1 MTTSSDRRRYGA
13 VALLMAGILLIAVAV
28 TAFTRVTGQE
38 DGRLKLVAASYP
50 VYIAAL
56 NITEYVEGIRL
67 SNLVPAQT
75 GCLHDYQLSPD
86 NMITLSGA
94 DALILNGAG
103 AESFLDTALERT
115 PSLVTIDSSEGVA
128 LLESGHVHDHD
139 HGDSHEEDDHDNH
152 GDHDGHEED
161 GTAHAF
167 YNEHIWVS
175 PDRYIRQVENIRDG
189 LAAIDP
195 GHAGQYRTN
204 AAAYITQIETVR
216 QELLD
221 AAASLPAAACIT
233 FHDSM
238 TYLAEDLGLHP
249 VAALSMG
256 EEGGVSAADI
266 REAEQASAAAG
277 AVLLLY
283 DGQYPVEYAYVADRA
298 SLHRILTLDTAA
310 GGENRKDA
318 WLDAM
323 RKNAAA
329 LRSAA

>member
-13 VALLMAGILLIAVAV
+13 VALLMAGILLISVAV

-38 DGRLKLVAASYP
+38 DGSLKLVAASYP

-56 NITEYVEGIRL
+56 NVTEDVEGIRL

-139 HGDSHEEDDHDNH
+139 HGDSHEEDDLND
-152 GDHDGHEED
+152 HEED
-161 GTAHAF
+161 PAEHAF

-175 PDRYIRQVENIRDG
+175 PTRYIRQVENIRDG
-189 LAAIDP
+189 LAAVDP
-195 GHAGQYRTN
+195 DHAGQYRAN
-204 AAAYITQIETVR
+204 AAAYISQIETVR

-238 TYLAEDLGLHP
+238 AYLAEDLGLHP

-266 REAEQASAAAG
+266 REAEQAAAGAG

-283 DGQYPVEYAYVADRA
+283 DGQYPVEYAYVAERA

-318 WLDAM
+318 WLEAM